1 MNTTFRLTLFSLWL
15 LTSQAFAAQ
24 KVALVIGNS
33 QYQNVQDS
41 LKNPVNDAKAIA
53 ERFKELGF
61 DTEMLPNA
69 NLDTMLEAINRAR
82 SKVDTNGTL
91 VFYYAGHGVQLDGK
105 NYLVPVD
112 ARMANPDRVQRETIQ
127 VKEVIDKFNDSSAA
141 VRVLMLDA
149 CRNDPFP
156 KAHRSG
162 TRGLAREELQL
173 NKGMMVLYAASQ
185 GEVAEDGAA
194 NHGTFTDALLRGLS
208 QPNIKLPEL
217 MDDVTTQV
225 QQKTQNKQNPYYEGT
240 GLSRFVLVPA
250 APVVSTPIQPAQD
263 TEITFWNSIASST
276 DASDYVEYLKAY
288 PSGKFSGLAQSRK
301 DKYTVKPQ
309 QLAQVQVR
317 DKPTPQASQ
326 SNSDEE
332 LMKKGMWRDPK
343 TNLVWMRCSLGQVWD
358 GNTCM
363 GEAKRY
369 TGSKAIKAAKAL
381 NNNGGFG
388 GYTDWVVPHIEDLH
402 TLVYCSTGF
411 EKTTTIPAK
420 AGGTKTVKSCVKSDN
435 YEHQSINQTI
445 FPNTQHDWTHWSS
458 SSYVNNSYLDRI
470 ISSYA
475 WVIDFSDGWVSHADT
490 GIIYGG
496 YVRLVRSS
504 Q

>member
-1 MNTTFRLTLFSLWL
+1 MNTIFRLTLFSLWL
-15 LTSQAFAAQ
+15 LTSPTFAAQ

-33 QYQNVQDS
+33 QYQNVQDN

-53 ERFKELGF
+53 TRFKELGF

-82 SKVDTNGTL
+82 SKVDANGTL

-250 APVVSTPIQPAQD
+250 SSGANTASPIADSDKQLWD
-263 TEITFWNSIASST
+263 EIKNST
-276 DASDYVEYLKAY
+276 DTGEYRAY
-288 PSGKFSGLAQSRK
+288 LSQYPNGKFVSLAKARLE
-301 DKYTVKPQ
+301 KYSI
-309 QLAQVQVR
+309 
-317 DKPTPQASQ
+317 KPT
-326 SNSDEE
+326 
-332 LMKKGMWRDPK
+332 
-343 TNLVWMRCSLGQVWD
+343 
-358 GNTCM
+358 
-363 GEAKRY
+363 
-369 TGSKAIKAAKAL
+369 
-381 NNNGGFG
+381 
-388 GYTDWVVPHIEDLH
+388 
-402 TLVYCSTGF
+402 STS
-411 EKTTTIPAK
+411 TTTDHTCILGNWELASTINDIPAPSIIRLNLMSK
-420 AGGTKTVKSCVKSDN
+420 DILVFEGEDEGHTMSTAYRLDGKQYPAEEMLKLLPPSAMDGIDVNVLQAVSYSGRWNDECSFSLLGSMNGVVVTNANYKISGQIMAMDIAVQDPRDN
-435 YEHQSINQTI
+435 
-445 FPNTQHDWTHWSS
+445 
-458 SSYVNNSYLDRI
+458 
-470 ISSYA
+470 
-475 WVIDFSDGWVSHADT
+475 
-490 GIIYGG
+490 
-496 YVRLVRSS
+496 S
-504 Q
+504 QMRASFLYKRTEKKK

>member
-1 MNTTFRLTLFSLWL
+1 MNTIFRLTLFSLWL
-15 LTSQAFAAQ
+15 LTSPTFAAQ

-53 ERFKELGF
+53 ARFKELGF
-61 DTEMLPNA
+61 DTEMIPNA

-82 SKVDTNGTL
+82 SKVDANGTL

-250 APVVSTPIQPAQD
+250 TPVVSTPIQPAQD

-276 DASDYVEYLKAY
+276 DASDYAEYLKVY
-288 PSGKFSGLAQSRK
+288 PNGKFSGLAQSRK
-301 DKYTVKPQ
+301 DKYSVKPQ

-326 SNSDEE
+326 SNTDEE

-343 TNLVWMRCSLGQVWD
+343 TNLVWMRCSLGQVWN
-358 GNTCM
+358 GKTCI
-363 GEAKRY
+363 GEAK
-369 TGSKAIKAAKAL
+369 TFTWQEAL
-381 NNNGGFG
+381 DTATAFNNKGGFG
-388 GYTDWVVPHIEDLH
+388 GYTNWVVPHVEDLS
-402 TLVYCSTGF
+402 TILRYCSKDNG
-411 EKTTTIPAK
+411 KKTIPTK
-420 AGGTKTVKSCVKSDN
+420 AGGTKTVEDN
-435 YEHQSINQTI
+435 CNFEAYPPPKINRSI
-445 FPNTQHDWTHWSS
+445 FPNTKYSYWSS
-458 SSYVNNSYLDRI
+458 TPVAYR
-470 ISSYA
+470 SSYA
-475 WVIDFSDGWVSHADT
+475 WIVYFYSGDVNHHDDK
-490 GIIYGG
+490 GG
-496 YVRLVRSS
+496 SNYVRLVSSS

>member
-1 MNTTFRLTLFSLWL
+1 MATIHVKIL
-15 LTSQAFAAQ
+15 LTSILLLSTNAFAAQ

-53 ERFKELGF
+53 ARFKELGF
-61 DTEMLPNA
+61 DTEMIPNA

-82 SKVDTNGTL
+82 SKVDANGTL

-127 VKEVIDKFNDSSAA
+127 VKEVINKFNDSSAA

-276 DASDYVEYLKAY
+276 DANDYAEYLKAY

-326 SNSDEE
+326 SNSDED

-358 GNTCM
+358 GKTCT
-363 GEAKRY
+363 GEAELF
-369 TGSKAIKAAKAL
+369 TWPKALDAAKAF
-381 NNNGGFG
+381 NNKGGFG
-388 GYTDWVVPHIEDLH
+388 GYTDWVVPHIEDLSSIR
-402 TLVYCSTGF
+402 YCSTGF
-411 EKTTTIPAK
+411 EETKEIPAK
-420 AGGTKTVKSCVKSDN
+420 AGGIKTVDN
-435 YEHQSINQTI
+435 TCKGWNNEFFGKPKRPTIDQSI
-445 FPNTQHDWTHWSS
+445 FPNTKDHWYWSS
-458 SSYVNNSYLDRI
+458 SPYADG
-470 ISSYA
+470 SSLA
-475 WVIDFSDGWVSHADT
+475 WFVHFLNGSGNASVKNYSN
-490 GIIYGG
+490 

>member
-250 APVVSTPIQPAQD
+250 TPVVSTPIQPAQD
-263 TEITFWNSIASST
+263 AEITFWNSIATST
-276 DASDYVEYLKAY
+276 DASDYAEYLKVY
-288 PSGKFSGLAQSRK
+288 PNGKFSGLAQSRK
-301 DKYTVKPQ
+301 DKYSVKPQ

-326 SNSDEE
+326 SNTDEE

-343 TNLVWMRCSLGQVWD
+343 TNLVWMRCSLGQTWNNGIF
-358 GNTCM
+358 GNGCKGKAKEYTWQ
-363 GEAKRY
+363 EALD
-369 TGSKAIKAAKAL
+369 AAKAF

-388 GYTDWVVPHIEDLH
+388 GNKDWVVPHIEDLSSIR
-402 TLVYCSTGF
+402 YCSTGF
-411 EKTTTIPAK
+411 KGVRETGEIPTK
-420 AGGTKTVKSCVKSDN
+420 AGGTKMVEDECKDEGYQRPT
-435 YEHQSINQTI
+435 INQTI
-445 FPNTQHDWTHWSS
+445 FPNTEDSAYWSS
-458 SSYVNNSYLDRI
+458 STVATSEHN
-470 ISSYA
+470 A
-475 WVIDFSDGWVSHADT
+475 WIATFYNGGDY
-490 GIIYGG
+490 YGYKNKYY

>member
-53 ERFKELGF
+53 ARFKELGF

-82 SKVDTNGTL
+82 SKVDANGTL
-91 VFYYAGHGVQLDGK
+91 IFYYAGHGVQLDGK

-309 QLAQVQVR
+309 QLVQVR
-317 DKPTPQASQ
+317 DKPEYPIRNPLDVIEKNLRPQLQGSGVGIFKQKNGSLLLISPA
-326 SNSDEE
+326 NIVF
-332 LMKKGMWRDPK
+332 P
-343 TNLVWMRCSLGQVWD
+343 LGQV
-358 GNTCM
+358 T
-363 GEAKRY
+363 
-369 TGSKAIKAAKAL
+369 IKPDFFDTL
-381 NNNGGFG
+381 NNIALALKNNKIVLTVSGH
-388 GYTDWVVPHIEDLH
+388 TDSLGKDDFNLKISQERATAIAQYLWTQGV
-402 TLVYCSTGF
+402 
-411 EKTTTIPAK
+411 KT
-420 AGGTKTVKSCVKSDN
+420 
-435 YEHQSINQTI
+435 SINAIGLGKSQPIADNATEVGRAQNRRVEI
-445 FPNTQHDWTHWSS
+445 T
-458 SSYVNNSYLDRI
+458 
-470 ISSYA
+470 
-475 WVIDFSDGWVSHADT
+475 VS
-490 GIIYGG
+490 
-496 YVRLVRSS
+496 L
-504 Q
+504 QE